1 MDYYKNEIRE
11 TLADLVESSIG
22 YETRDEILDRWEQ
35 GDYQNDF
42 GEIDGSRFCSTYKA
56 QEALKASGFPFDD
69 EINELLVE
77 FGYDDLGV
85 FLKKGAEALDIV
97 LCELTLLG
105 TNIINELREEG
116 EEEGGE
122 K

>member
-11 TLADLVESSIG
+11 TLAEIVADG
-22 YETRDEILDRWEQ
+22 YETREEILNRWED

-56 QEALKASGFPFDD
+56 QEALKASGFPYDD
-69 EINELLVE
+69 EINELLAE
-77 FGYDDLGV
+77 FGYNDLAV
-85 FLKKGAEALDIV
+85 FLHKRGAEALDIV
-97 LCELTLLG
+97 LCEITLLG

-116 EEEGGE
+116 GE